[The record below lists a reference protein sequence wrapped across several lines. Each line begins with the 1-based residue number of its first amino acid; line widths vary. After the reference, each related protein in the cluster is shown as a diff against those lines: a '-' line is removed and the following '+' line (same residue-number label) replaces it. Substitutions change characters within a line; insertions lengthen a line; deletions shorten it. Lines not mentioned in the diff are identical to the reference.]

1 MLATRVGSAFSL
13 IPAVRARLFP
23 TGKLKVED
31 GIKVID
37 LSRLPCRELWSLV
50 TKFGIEGL
58 KANSKKNVM
67 VEALRS
73 VQFASAPEQHR

>member
-1 MLATRVGSAFSL
+1 VHG
-13 IPAVRARLFP
+13 IFP
-23 TGKLKVED
+23 TGELGVED

-37 LSRLPCRELWSLV
+37 LSSLSCKELWSLV

-58 KANSKKNVM
+58 KANAKKNVV

-73 VQFASAPEQHR
+73 VQFASASEQHR